1 MNSYITIVKESYNR
15 SIGNDVIGRFYDIF
29 LKSHPDIAPLFS
41 KTDFDAQKTLLK
53 HGVLLAIMFVEGI
66 SAGDPGIK
74 RIRESH
80 GKTGMNIPPELYPC
94 WKTSFIQ
101 ATSESDP
108 EYSEQIRNAW
118 DSVLQ
123 ETIDYITEG
132 YEAD

>member
-1 MNSYITIVKESYNR
+1 MSGYITIINESYNR
-15 SIGNDVIGRFYDIF
+15 SIRNDVIGLFYDIF

-41 KTDFDAQKTLLK
+41 KTDFDVQKTLLK
-53 HGVLLAIMFVEGI
+53 HSVLLAIMFVEGI
-66 SAGDPGIK
+66 SVGDPGIK

-80 GKTGMNIPPELYPC
+80 GKTGMNIPPELYPY

-101 ATSESDP
+101 AISESDP
-108 EYSEQIRNAW
+108 EYSEQIQDAW

-132 YEAD
+132 YEAN